1 MDNIVYCLVGVE
13 FNMANVPGNI
23 HILGV
28 FTDINLAL
36 KAREKKYSNIS
47 FIDIVES
54 KLNQINE
61 LVEERCLNVA

>member
-1 MDNIVYCLVGVE
+1 MNNIVFCLVGVE

-36 KAREKKYSNIS
+36 KAREKKYVNIS
-47 FIDIVES
+47 FVDIVES
-54 KLNQINE
+54 QLNKINE
-61 LVEERCLNVA
+61 SIEDRCLNVS